1 MTTNATPAPDSSGR
15 ETVTPTAAIVDAIVA
30 RRNGTSLRELA
41 RRAGMPDHKV
51 LSNLLAGKKTAIQV
65 DTLQKIAAGLGCTA
79 AELLGETAPA
89 TDAGATPFGL
99 ELVPHNRL
107 AISPL
112 NPRRQ
117 ETDDD
122 ALAALA
128 AEIAARGILQNL
140 IGRRLDDGSLEILAG
155 GRRWRAVGRLIE
167 AGTLPADHPLP
178 VKVETDVDDAE
189 AIAIGTV
196 ENVQRETMHPLDE
209 ADAFAAL
216 LERGWSTEQVAARV
230 GLSRR
235 LVQKRLKLRELAP
248 TARTAFAAGEIN
260 LASAQVLS
268 RAEPERQAEAVD
280 DAKAVTADT
289 RSGADDLAEELFA
302 DAVPCSFAIFDRA
315 LYTGEIVEIADYQD
329 GPVEH
334 FVDFPQYKRL
344 QTAAIDALETE
355 LAKRLAFVKRVDWWR
370 DWEWKAATGEKAGAV
385 IVINSSSLGVEVH
398 EGVRPKTDEAP
409 APAGGSAGA
418 PAAEPAAPGRDP
430 LEPTKTLLIDAHKTR
445 TVALQTALLGNPR
458 AAKIALILG
467 LLSAEDV
474 KIARRPAHH
483 DEAVDNPA
491 LDEARGAL
499 REALPG
505 LELSPGGAP
514 EIKTGDYYS
523 TDPIAEREAIAG
535 LIDRPDAEL
544 DQILAV
550 LVAGQCGSFAGFDPQ
565 AGDRAATVRLAELAG
580 ATVGAVWSID
590 EAFLKKLNRAQLVA
604 LWAELEAETGHSPTP
619 EQKIRLQKAKAAS
632 LRGDILAHRQAPDY
646 VPPVMRFGTAAD
658 FRKVAG
664 LPKPAA

>member
-1 MTTNATPAPDSSGR
+1 MTTTTTPAPGSTGP
-15 ETVTPTAAIVDAIVA
+15 ETVTPTAAIVERIDT
-30 RRNGTSLRELA
+30 RRNGLSLSELA
-41 RRAGMPDHKV
+41 RRAGLSDHKT
-51 LSNLLAGKKTAIQV
+51 LSNLLAGKQTAIQV
-65 DTLQKIAAGLGCTA
+65 DTLQKIATGLGCTA
-79 AELLGETAPA
+79 GELLGESAPPRVDDGGI
-89 TDAGATPFGL
+89 DALRFGL

-112 NPRRQ
+112 NLRRQ

-122 ALAALA
+122 ALAVLA

-216 LERGWSTEQVAARV
+216 IERGWSTEKIAGRV
-230 GLSRR
+230 GLSQR

-248 TARTAFAAGEIN
+248 TARTAFAAGAIN

-268 RAEPERQAEAVD
+268 RAEPKNQAAAIGE
-280 DAKAVTADT
+280 AKAATADT
-289 RSGADDLAEELFA
+289 RSSADALAEDLFR
-302 DAVPCSFAIFDRA
+302 DAVPCANALFDRE
-315 LYTGEIVEIADYQD
+315 LYAGETIEIADRFGRD
-329 GPVEH
+329 GMREH
-334 FVDFPQYKRL
+334 FVDFLQFKRL
-344 QTAAIDALETE
+344 QSAAIDALEAD
-355 LAKRLAFVKRVDWWR
+355 LASRCAFVERVDWFDSWA
-370 DWEWKAATGEKAGAV
+370 WKPAKGKNAGAV
-385 IVINSSSLGVEVH
+385 IEVNPHSLAVKVH
-398 EGVRPKTDEAP
+398 EGIKRKPEDKP
-409 APAGGSAGA
+409 AAGA
-418 PAAEPAAPGRDP
+418 AAPVVPARNP

-467 LLSAEDV
+467 LLGARDV
-474 KIARRPAHH
+474 DVEPGSIYGN
-483 DEAVDNPA
+483 DEAENLTLA
-491 LDEARGAL
+491 EAWDTLAK
-499 REALPG
+499 ALPG
-505 LELSPGGAP
+505 LAP
-514 EIKTGDYYS
+514 PDRETPAIAS
-523 TDPIAEREAIAG
+523 TSYAADPAAEREAIAA
-535 LIDRPDAEL
+535 LIEQSDTEL

-550 LVAGQCGSFAGFDPQ
+550 LVAGQCGSFAGFDPEP
-565 AGDRAATVRLAELAG
+565 GDRPATVRLAELAG
-580 ATVGAVWSID
+580 ADVGAAWSID
-590 EAFLKKLNRAQLVA
+590 EAFLKKLNRVQLVA
-604 LWAELEAETGHSPTP
+604 LWAELEAETGHSPTA
-619 EQKIRLQKAKAAS
+619 EQKTKLQKAKAAD
-632 LRGDILAHRQAPDY
+632 LRADILAHRQAPDY